1 MADVLGSAFGIS
13 SKGVAQSPADLD
25 REFQTVIKE
34 IRDNSPAPKVE
45 PTVNATVTP
54 AVNEISPNS
63 GVASTPKPGNRILQ
77 RILSKKSSETHEQ
90 WYARINPVIYYTPRE
105 EYSAWRGTLLLSDK
119 QTYDAIVKQENQ
131 RRMEEVSNSVSDMIR
146 RDLSCRWVQDPN
158 RVYGETVKVCDD

>member
-34 IRDNSPAPKVE
+34 IRESTPVPKVE
-45 PTVNATVTP
+45 TTVISTINDVVPNA
-54 AVNEISPNS
+54 